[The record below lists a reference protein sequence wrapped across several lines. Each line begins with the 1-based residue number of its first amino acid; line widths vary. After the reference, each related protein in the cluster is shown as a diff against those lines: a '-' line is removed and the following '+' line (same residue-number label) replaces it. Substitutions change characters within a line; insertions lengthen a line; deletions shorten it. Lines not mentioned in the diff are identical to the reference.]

1 MGAKIKYYN
10 ELLQGSDQ
18 WLLAR
23 SGIVTASVV
32 KDLLTSK
39 FKIADNK
46 TVQNLVYKLS
56 AERITNF
63 VEETGNFFQ
72 FQRGNLE
79 EIIARDIYSE
89 NYSAVEETGFVT
101 KEFDNGVILGCSPDG
116 LVNDNGMIE
125 IKSRI
130 NKLQIETVISKT
142 TPSEYIC
149 QIQSALLVT
158 DREWIDFVSYSNGLP
173 LYVER
178 HTKSE
183 SIQATIIEAVN
194 QFEKRVVDIV
204 DQFKLNSDGLVQC
217 ERVDHSEENEITSS
231 GEE

>member
-1 MGAKIKYYN
+1 MKITYYN
-10 ELLQGSDQ
+10 ELLQGTDE

-23 SGIVTASVV
+23 AGIVTASVV
-32 KDLLTSK
+32 KNLLTTQ

-46 TVQNLVYKLS
+46 TVTNLVYKLA

-63 VEETGNFFQ
+63 VENDKSFYQME
-72 FQRGNLE
+72 RGHLE
-79 EIIARDIYSE
+79 ETIARHIYAE
-89 NYSAVEETGFVT
+89 NYHTVEECGFIT

-158 DREWIDFVSYSNGLP
+158 DREWIDFVSYSNGMP
-173 LYVER
+173 LYIER
-178 HTKSE
+178 HTKDE
-183 SIQATIIEAVN
+183 GLQATIIEAVY
-194 QFEKRVVDIV
+194 QFEGRVREVV
-204 DQFKLNSDGLVQC
+204 RSFELNSDGLVQC
-217 ERVDHSEENEITSS
+217 ERVDHDEENEITSS